1 MSVYKTIDICLNLL
15 LQIAKWSAI
24 YCFMLVAGY
33 ILRLS
38 TNWSVM
44 DIYIGLVIFCLG
56 FTWDRFWFAVR
67 SGWNVKTVSLLCDYA
82 CLAASYRALYVL
94 NGLSYELF
102 WNYFI
107 GAMFISVVLSVS
119 KQRYITWLFVNER
132 SLFKLFSYNSFE
144 IDGRLIHVTEYELDG
159 TLTTYMDVMETRNG
173 SK

>member
-1 MSVYKTIDICLNLL
+1 
-15 LQIAKWSAI
+15 
-24 YCFMLVAGY
+24 MLVAGY

>member
-1 MSVYKTIDICLNLL
+1 
-15 LQIAKWSAI
+15 
-24 YCFMLVAGY
+24 MLVAGY

-38 TNWSVM
+38 TNWSVT

-56 FTWDRFWFAVR
+56 FTWDRLLFSLR
-67 SGWNVKTVSLLCDYA
+67 SGWNVKAISLLCDYA

-94 NGLSYELF
+94 NGLLYDVF

-119 KQRYITWLFVNER
+119 KQRYTAWLFVNER